1 MMKLRAYQEAA
12 VERMISM
19 RGNILL
25 ADEPGLGKTITT
37 IAYINAMRFSHVV
50 IVCPASLRLNWLAE
64 LERWLAYKTDVAIMS
79 YEGMVKHPISPEPPL
94 GRLIVF
100 DEAHYLKNPKAKR
113 TKAALKLKH
122 DKILFLTG
130 TPVVNR
136 PIDLFPILALSG
148 AKISRTEYGKYFC
161 AGKLVQV
168 GWRPSRW
175 VWDFSGASHV
185 DELNESL
192 QRNLMIRR
200 TKAEVLSEL
209 PSKVRQVI
217 EIDTPNGESP
227 ELQRV
232 LRAAYNSF
240 TSAAGEIGEEKVD
253 FEELSN
259 ARKELGEI
267 KLPHVLSFLKETLL
281 EEVEKVVVFAYHKE
295 IIDKLYDA
303 LKTFTPVKLYGGMSD
318 RQKNESVLRFQ
329 ADPAVRVF
337 IGQITAAGTGLTLT
351 AANTVLFAELDWV
364 PGNVTQAEDRCHRMG
379 QRDTVRILHIV
390 LRNSVDGRMVRALVE
405 KQKIIERV
413 TQ

>member
-1 MMKLRAYQEAA
+1 MWT
-12 VERMISM
+12 
-19 RGNILL
+19 G
-25 ADEPGLGKTITT
+25 
-37 IAYINAMRFSHVV
+37 RFSQATADLV
-50 IVCPASLRLNWLAE
+50 LRYGESVSYDWKLY
-64 LERWLAYKTDVAIMS
+64 RHDVAGSIAHARAQQKA
-79 YEGMVKHPISPEPPL
+79 GLL
-94 GRLIVF
+94 GQ
-100 DEAHYLKNPKAKR
+100 
-113 TKAALKLKH
+113 
-122 DKILFLTG
+122 
-130 TPVVNR
+130 R
-136 PIDLFPILALSG
+136 PGQHHLLQFP
-148 AKISRTEYGKYFC
+148 

-185 DELNESL
+185 DELNASL
-192 QRNLMIRR
+192 RANLMIRR

-217 EIDTPNGESP
+217 ELDAPNGESP
-227 ELQRV
+227 ELQQV
-232 LRAAYNSF
+232 LRTAYSSF
-240 TSAAGEIGEEKVD
+240 TNAAGEIGEEKVD

-379 QRDTVRILHIV
+379 QRDTVRVLHVV
-390 LRNSVDGRMVRALVE
+390 LRNSVDGMMVRALVE

>member
-1 MMKLRAYQEAA
+1 M
-12 VERMISM
+12 
-19 RGNILL
+19 
-25 ADEPGLGKTITT
+25 
-37 IAYINAMRFSHVV
+37 
-50 IVCPASLRLNWLAE
+50 
-64 LERWLAYKTDVAIMS
+64 
-79 YEGMVKHPISPEPPL
+79 
-94 GRLIVF
+94 
-100 DEAHYLKNPKAKR
+100 
-113 TKAALKLKH
+113 
-122 DKILFLTG
+122 
-130 TPVVNR
+130 
-136 PIDLFPILALSG
+136 
-148 AKISRTEYGKYFC
+148 
-161 AGKLVQV
+161 
-168 GWRPSRW
+168 
-175 VWDFSGASHV
+175 

-192 QRNLMIRR
+192 QKNLMIRH

-209 PSKVRQVI
+209 PSKIRQVI
-217 EIDTPNGESP
+217 EIDAPNGESP

-259 ARKELGEI
+259 ARKELGEL

-281 EEVEKVVVFAYHKE
+281 EEVEKVVVFAHHKE

-303 LKTFTPVKLYGGMSD
+303 LKSFTPVKLYGGMSD
-318 RQKNESVLRFQ
+318 RRKNESVVRFQ
-329 ADPAVRVF
+329 TDPSVRVF

-379 QRDTVRILHIV
+379 QRDTVRVLHIV

-405 KQKIIERV
+405 KQKIIERI